1 MDRVIEGGLLLLL
14 GVSTLVFGGVAGWGL
29 AATVLISSGLLLCWT
44 WRAVSEGEI
53 RWHKTPLDL
62 PLLAFLL
69 LFLIQMVVGFPW
81 GWSGSGALERMTAMA
96 MEKPGWLP
104 FLSGTLDYHGT
115 REAFVLFC
123 VYAGVFYLVVSSLRS
138 RLQMNRFLTG
148 VSAFAAFVA
157 FYGLLEF
164 LSGNQSIFGYKAY
177 ASGRLRGTF
186 VNPDHFAAYLAMA
199 IPMMTALLVGIG
211 ARRRRRRHHRG
222 GEASGGD
229 APQTVSGSSDA
240 DEERTSLFDRER
252 RMRPTDNE
260 SRRMLLGISS
270 TVSITALA
278 FTMSRGGIIGFLVG
292 ALVFVSLLWIREP
305 GHRKRLA
312 GVGIALATVTLII
325 WIGAE
330 PILQRFGLLEVDS
343 TSRAMLYRDVMQMI
357 RTFPILGAGLGT
369 FVRVFPR
376 FAAPEF
382 TFEKFAS
389 HAHNEWLELTA
400 DGGLIALCLLLVA
413 LAWFLRDILLR
424 PIFGLG
430 VESRGTL
437 NVERD
442 PESAQSAQSDTDSDP
457 QFAQS
462 RNPAFAQSQPSNPQF
477 AIRNSQSES
486 APQPS
491 NPQSRNRAIA
501 QSAIPNSQ
509 FPTIRHDP
517 YNIAIVFGCVSA
529 LVAIAVHSLFDF
541 PLRFPANGILL
552 ATILGVGVVAAR
564 TRLHGEYAESIVPV
578 RRFALSRR
586 GRLGLLVG
594 SGCLALF
601 LGWTAVAGV
610 LAEGFRER
618 GEELI
623 APSSGPGARADR
635 PWVIETAKNKEALS
649 LLGRAVALDPMSPE
663 AQYALGQLEEQLAA
677 RAWNAGLSEEGRFV
691 SDLGARSRSA
701 RLLLDRSMQR
711 YAAAVTLAP
720 SYADAWDRLGWA
732 YTTRPWMAPRDPEAA
747 SKPSGDV
754 EKGLAVMRQAIAMNP
769 NNRYRYEVLA
779 AYGFSRLEIER
790 PVAGLAD
797 PIVREAILAQQEA
810 VDLDPR
816 YLPEALS
823 RMLRYTNAPEGLM
836 LTIPAHAPDALY
848 AARLLEEQER
858 WPQAKVFFRRAIE
871 LAEDDAKPIYY
882 REYAEAL
889 TRRGEDAE
897 AREILEI
904 VLQFD
909 PHNLDLR
916 LALARALQRLN
927 QTAEASKMYENAL
940 ELANA
945 AAREVRSS
953 TPLPLV
959 SLRAPIHQTREEKV
973 FAEIRVRFPGPQK
986 TGDALTQALMALGT
1000 FYHEQ
1005 GRDDVAVPLWEK
1017 AIERSPDD
1025 AQAAFGL
1032 AQTYDGVGAWVSAV
1046 DYYKKAIE
1054 LNKGNLQYR
1063 LTLADRYSEND
1074 MNFQAINLW
1083 QEILVV
1089 RPTLLPARLKLAAAY
1104 IRLEQFPEAVREY
1117 ERVLQLE
1124 PKNQDARDA
1133 LTRLRSHPFR

>member
-1 MDRVIEGGLLLLL
+1 MDRVIEGGILLLL

-29 AATVLISSGLLLCWT
+29 VATVLISCGLLLCWT

-53 RWHKTPLDL
+53 RWHRTPLDL

-96 MEKPGWLP
+96 MDKPGWLP

-115 REAFVLFC
+115 REAFVLFF

-138 RLQMNRFLTG
+138 RLQMDRFLTG
-148 VSAFAAFVA
+148 VSAFVAFVA

-177 ASGRLRGTF
+177 AVGRLRGTF

-229 APQTVSGSSDA
+229 APQAVSGASDA
-240 DEERTSLFDRER
+240 AEERTSLFDRER
-252 RMRPTDNE
+252 RMRSTDKE
-260 SRRMLLGISS
+260 SRRIFLGISS
-270 TVSITALA
+270 TVCITALA

-292 ALVFVSLLWIREP
+292 SLVFVSLLWIREP
-305 GHRKRLA
+305 GHRKGLA
-312 GVGIALATVTLII
+312 GVGIGLATLTLIM

-330 PILQRFGLLEVDS
+330 PILQRFGLLRVDS
-343 TSRAMLYRDVMQMI
+343 TTRTMLYSDVMQMI

-376 FAAPEF
+376 FASPEF
-382 TFEKFAS
+382 TFERFAS

-413 LAWFLRDILLR
+413 LAWFFRDILLR

-430 VESRGTL
+430 AVPRATL
-437 NVERD
+437 NVERG
-442 PESAQSAQSDTDSDP
+442 PESAQSAQSDTESDP

-462 RNPAFAQSQPSNPQF
+462 RNPAFAQSQTS
-477 AIRNSQSES
+477 
-486 APQPS
+486 
-491 NPQSRNRAIA
+491 
-501 QSAIPNSQ
+501 NSQ
-509 FPTIRHDP
+509 FPSIRHDP

-529 LVAIAVHSLFDF
+529 LVAIAVQSLFDF

-552 ATILGVGVVAAR
+552 ATILGVGVVAAG
-564 TRLHGEYAESIVPV
+564 TRLHGETAESIVPV

-601 LGWTAVAGV
+601 LGWTTVAGV

-623 APSSGPGARADR
+623 APPSGLGARADR

-663 AQYALGQLEEQLAA
+663 AQYALGRLEEQLAA

-701 RLLLDRSMQR
+701 RLLLDRSMRR
-711 YAAAVTLAP
+711 YAAAVRLAP

-754 EKGLAVMRQAIAMNP
+754 ERGLAVMRQAIAMNP

-779 AYGFSRLEIER
+779 AYGFNRLEIER

-823 RMLRYTNAPEGLM
+823 RMLRYTDAPAELM
-836 LTIPAHAPDALY
+836 LTVPALAPDALY
-848 AARLLEEQER
+848 AARLLEEAKLMLTVPALAPDALYTARLLEEQEL
-858 WPQAKVFFRRAIE
+858 WPQAKVFFRRAVE

-897 AREILEI
+897 ARGILDI

-927 QTAEASKMYENAL
+927 QTAEASRVYGNAL
-940 ELANA
+940 EVANA
-945 AAREVRSS
+945 AAREVRSP
-953 TPLPLV
+953 TPPSPV
-959 SLRAPIHQTREEKV
+959 SPRAPIHQTREEKV
-973 FAEIRVRFPGPQK
+973 FAEIQARFPAPQG

-1063 LTLADRYSEND
+1063 LTLADRYSAND

-1083 QEILVV
+1083 QEILVL

-1133 LTRLRSHPFR
+1133 LTRLRGYQLR

>member
-1 MDRVIEGGLLLLL
+1 
-14 GVSTLVFGGVAGWGL
+14 
-29 AATVLISSGLLLCWT
+29 
-44 WRAVSEGEI
+44 
-53 RWHKTPLDL
+53 
-62 PLLAFLL
+62 
-69 LFLIQMVVGFPW
+69 
-81 GWSGSGALERMTAMA
+81 
-96 MEKPGWLP
+96 
-104 FLSGTLDYHGT
+104 
-115 REAFVLFC
+115 
-123 VYAGVFYLVVSSLRS
+123 
-138 RLQMNRFLTG
+138 
-148 VSAFAAFVA
+148 
-157 FYGLLEF
+157 
-164 LSGNQSIFGYKAY
+164 
-177 ASGRLRGTF
+177 
-186 VNPDHFAAYLAMA
+186 
-199 IPMMTALLVGIG
+199 
-211 ARRRRRRHHRG
+211 
-222 GEASGGD
+222 
-229 APQTVSGSSDA
+229 
-240 DEERTSLFDRER
+240 
-252 RMRPTDNE
+252 
-260 SRRMLLGISS
+260 
-270 TVSITALA
+270 
-278 FTMSRGGIIGFLVG
+278 
-292 ALVFVSLLWIREP
+292 
-305 GHRKRLA
+305 
-312 GVGIALATVTLII
+312 
-325 WIGAE
+325 
-330 PILQRFGLLEVDS
+330 
-343 TSRAMLYRDVMQMI
+343 MI
-357 RTFPILGAGLGT
+357 
-369 FVRVFPR
+369 
-376 FAAPEF
+376 
-382 TFEKFAS
+382 
-389 HAHNEWLELTA
+389 
-400 DGGLIALCLLLVA
+400 
-413 LAWFLRDILLR
+413 
-424 PIFGLG
+424 
-430 VESRGTL
+430 
-437 NVERD
+437 
-442 PESAQSAQSDTDSDP
+442 
-457 QFAQS
+457 
-462 RNPAFAQSQPSNPQF
+462 RNPAIP
-477 AIRNSQSES
+477 
-486 APQPS
+486 
-491 NPQSRNRAIA
+491 
-501 QSAIPNSQ
+501 QSAIRNSQ

-517 YNIAIVFGCVSA
+517 YNIALVFGCVSGLA
-529 LVAIAVHSLFDF
+529 AIAVHSLFDF

-552 ATILGVGVVAAR
+552 ATILGVGVVAAG

-601 LGWTAVAGV
+601 MGWTAVAGV

-623 APSSGPGARADR
+623 APPSGPGARADR

-663 AQYALGQLEEQLAA
+663 AQYALGRLEEQLAA

-779 AYGFSRLEIER
+779 GYGFSRLEIER

-810 VDLDPR
+810 VDLVPR

-823 RMLRYTNAPEGLM
+823 RMLRYTDAPEELM
-836 LTIPAHAPDALY
+836 LTVPAHAPDALY
-848 AARLLEEQER
+848 AARLLEEQEL

-871 LAEDDAKPIYY
+871 LAEDDAKPVYY

-889 TRRGEDAE
+889 TRRSEDAE
-897 AREILEI
+897 AREILDI

-927 QTAEASKMYENAL
+927 QTAEAFKVYESAL
-940 ELANA
+940 EVANA
-945 AAREVRSS
+945 AAREVRSP
-953 TPLPLV
+953 TPPPPV
-959 SLRAPIHQTREEKV
+959 SPRAPIHQTRDEKV

-986 TGDALTQALMALGT
+986 TEDALTQALMALGT

-1054 LNKGNLQYR
+1054 LNKGKLQYR

-1083 QEILVV
+1083 REILVL

-1133 LTRLRSHPFR
+1133 LTRLRGYQLR

>member
-1 MDRVIEGGLLLLL
+1 MSPENARVMDRVIEGGLLLLL

-29 AATVLISSGLLLCWT
+29 AVTVLITCGLLLCWA
-44 WRAVSEGEI
+44 WRAASEGEI
-53 RWHKTPLDL
+53 RWHKTPLDF

-96 MEKPGWLP
+96 VEKPGWLP

-148 VSAFAAFVA
+148 VCAFAAFVA

-164 LSGNQSIFGYKAY
+164 LSGNQSIFGYKAH

-199 IPMMTALLVGIG
+199 IPMMTALLVGVG
-211 ARRRRRRHHRG
+211 ARRRRRRHHHG

-229 APQTVSGSSDA
+229 APQAVSGSSGA
-240 DEERTSLFDRER
+240 DDERTSLFDRER

-312 GVGIALATVTLII
+312 GVGIALATVTLIM

-343 TSRAMLYRDVMQMI
+343 ISRAMLYRDVSQMI
-357 RTFPILGAGLGT
+357 QTFPILGAGLGT

-430 VESRGTL
+430 AVPRAMLNVERETLNVEPGTLNVEPGTLNVERGTL

-442 PESAQSAQSDTDSDP
+442 PQIT
-457 QFAQS
+457 
-462 RNPAFAQSQPSNPQF
+462 
-477 AIRNSQSES
+477 
-486 APQPS
+486 
-491 NPQSRNRAIA
+491 
-501 QSAIPNSQ
+501 QSAISNSQ

-517 YNIAIVFGCVSA
+517 YNIAIVFGCMSA
-529 LVAIAVHSLFDF
+529 LAAIAVHSLFDF
-541 PLRFPANGILL
+541 PLRLPANGILL
-552 ATILGVGVVAAR
+552 ATILGVGVVAAG
-564 TRLHGEYAESIVPV
+564 TRLHGEYAEPIVPV
-578 RRFALSRR
+578 RRLALSRR

-601 LGWTAVAGV
+601 LGWTAVAGI

-623 APSSGPGARADR
+623 APPSGPGARADR

-663 AQYALGQLEEQLAA
+663 AQYALGRLEEQLAA

-711 YAAAVTLAP
+711 YAAAVALAP

-732 YTTRPWMAPRDPEAA
+732 YTTRPWMAPRDPKAA
-747 SKPSGDV
+747 SNPSGDV
-754 EKGLAVMRQAIAMNP
+754 ETGLAVMRQAIAMNP
-769 NNRYRYEVLA
+769 NNRYRHEVLA

-823 RMLRYTNAPEGLM
+823 RLLRHTNAPEELM
-836 LTIPAHAPDALY
+836 LTVPAHAPDALY

-889 TRRGEDAE
+889 TRRSEDAE
-897 AREILEI
+897 AREILDI

-927 QTAEASKMYENAL
+927 QTAEAFKVYENAL

-945 AAREVRSS
+945 AAREIRSS

-973 FAEIRVRFPGPQK
+973 FAEIRVRFPASQK

-1005 GRDDVAVPLWEK
+1005 GRDEVAVPLWEK

-1032 AQTYDGVGAWVSAV
+1032 AQTYDGVGAW
-1046 DYYKKAIE
+1046 
-1054 LNKGNLQYR
+1054 
-1063 LTLADRYSEND
+1063 
-1074 MNFQAINLW
+1074 
-1083 QEILVV
+1083 
-1089 RPTLLPARLKLAAAY
+1089 
-1104 IRLEQFPEAVREY
+1104 
-1117 ERVLQLE
+1117 
-1124 PKNQDARDA
+1124 
-1133 LTRLRSHPFR
+1133 

>member
-1 MDRVIEGGLLLLL
+1 M
-14 GVSTLVFGGVAGWGL
+14 
-29 AATVLISSGLLLCWT
+29 
-44 WRAVSEGEI
+44 
-53 RWHKTPLDL
+53 
-62 PLLAFLL
+62 
-69 LFLIQMVVGFPW
+69 
-81 GWSGSGALERMTAMA
+81 
-96 MEKPGWLP
+96 
-104 FLSGTLDYHGT
+104 
-115 REAFVLFC
+115 
-123 VYAGVFYLVVSSLRS
+123 
-138 RLQMNRFLTG
+138 
-148 VSAFAAFVA
+148 
-157 FYGLLEF
+157 
-164 LSGNQSIFGYKAY
+164 
-177 ASGRLRGTF
+177 
-186 VNPDHFAAYLAMA
+186 
-199 IPMMTALLVGIG
+199 
-211 ARRRRRRHHRG
+211 
-222 GEASGGD
+222 
-229 APQTVSGSSDA
+229 
-240 DEERTSLFDRER
+240 
-252 RMRPTDNE
+252 
-260 SRRMLLGISS
+260 
-270 TVSITALA
+270 
-278 FTMSRGGIIGFLVG
+278 
-292 ALVFVSLLWIREP
+292 
-305 GHRKRLA
+305 
-312 GVGIALATVTLII
+312 
-325 WIGAE
+325 
-330 PILQRFGLLEVDS
+330 
-343 TSRAMLYRDVMQMI
+343 
-357 RTFPILGAGLGT
+357 
-369 FVRVFPR
+369 
-376 FAAPEF
+376 
-382 TFEKFAS
+382 
-389 HAHNEWLELTA
+389 
-400 DGGLIALCLLLVA
+400 
-413 LAWFLRDILLR
+413 
-424 PIFGLG
+424 
-430 VESRGTL
+430 
-437 NVERD
+437 
-442 PESAQSAQSDTDSDP
+442 
-457 QFAQS
+457 
-462 RNPAFAQSQPSNPQF
+462 
-477 AIRNSQSES
+477 
-486 APQPS
+486 
-491 NPQSRNRAIA
+491 
-501 QSAIPNSQ
+501 
-509 FPTIRHDP
+509 
-517 YNIAIVFGCVSA
+517 
-529 LVAIAVHSLFDF
+529 
-541 PLRFPANGILL
+541 
-552 ATILGVGVVAAR
+552 
-564 TRLHGEYAESIVPV
+564 
-578 RRFALSRR
+578 
-586 GRLGLLVG
+586 
-594 SGCLALF
+594 
-601 LGWTAVAGV
+601 
-610 LAEGFRER
+610 
-618 GEELI
+618 
-623 APSSGPGARADR
+623 
-635 PWVIETAKNKEALS
+635 IETAKNKEALS

-663 AQYALGQLEEQLAA
+663 AQYALGRLEEQLAA

-732 YTTRPWMAPRDPEAA
+732 YTTRPWMAPRDPKAA

-754 EKGLAVMRQAIAMNP
+754 ETGLAMMRQAVAMNP

-823 RMLRYTNAPEGLM
+823 RMLRHTNAPAELM
-836 LTIPAHAPDALY
+836 LTVPAHAPDALY

-897 AREILEI
+897 AREILDI

-927 QTAEASKMYENAL
+927 QTAEAFKMYENAL

-1083 QEILVV
+1083 QEILAV
-1089 RPTLLPARLKLAAAY
+1089 RPTLLSARLKLAAAY

-1124 PKNQDARDA
+1124 PKNQDARGA
-1133 LTRLRSHPFR
+1133 LTRLRSHQLR

>member
-1 MDRVIEGGLLLLL
+1 MLNGESGRVFDRIIEGGLLLLL

-29 AATVLISSGLLLCWT
+29 AATVLISCGLLLCWA
-44 WRAVSEGEI
+44 WRAASEGEI
-53 RWHKTPLDL
+53 RWHRTPLDL
-62 PLLAFLL
+62 PLLAFFL

-199 IPMMTALLVGIG
+199 IPMMAALLVGVG

-240 DEERTSLFDRER
+240 DEDRTSLFDRER
-252 RMRPTDNE
+252 RMRPTDKE

-270 TVSITALA
+270 TVCITALA

-312 GVGIALATVTLII
+312 GVGIALATVTLIM

-330 PILQRFGLLEVDS
+330 PILQRFGLLGVDS
-343 TSRAMLYRDVMQMI
+343 TSRAMLYRDVSQMFQ
-357 RTFPILGAGLGT
+357 TFPILGAGLGT

-413 LAWFLRDILLR
+413 LAWFFRDILLR

-430 VESRGTL
+430 SARSAD
-437 NVERD
+437 NVECRISNVKL
-442 PESAQSAQSDTDSDP
+442 PDP
-457 QFAQS
+457 QS
-462 RNPAFAQSQPSNPQF
+462 EILNSQF
-477 AIRNSQSES
+477 AIR
-486 APQPS
+486 
-491 NPQSRNRAIA
+491 
-501 QSAIPNSQ
+501 NSQ

-529 LVAIAVHSLFDF
+529 LIAIAVHSLFDF

-552 ATILGVGVVAAR
+552 ATILGVGVVAAG
-564 TRLHGEYAESIVPV
+564 TRLHGESAESIVPV
-578 RRFALSRR
+578 RRLALSRL

-594 SGCLALF
+594 CGCLALF
-601 LGWTAVAGV
+601 LGWTTVAGV

-618 GEELI
+618 GEELL
-623 APSSGPGARADR
+623 APPSGPGARADR

-663 AQYALGQLEEQLAA
+663 AQYALGRLEEQLAA
-677 RAWNAGLSEEGRFV
+677 RAWNAGLSEDGRFM

-711 YAAAVTLAP
+711 YAAAVRLAP

-769 NNRYRYEVLA
+769 NNRYRYQVLA

-823 RMLRYTNAPEGLM
+823 RMLRHTGAPEELM
-836 LTIPAHAPDALY
+836 LTVPAHAPDALY
-848 AARLLEEQER
+848 AARLLEEQEL

-889 TRRGEDAE
+889 TRRSEDAE
-897 AREILEI
+897 ARGILEI

-927 QTAEASKMYENAL
+927 QTAEAFKVYENAL
-940 ELANA
+940 EVANA
-945 AAREVRSS
+945 AAREIRSP
-953 TPLPLV
+953 TPPPPV
-959 SLRAPIHQTREEKV
+959 SLRKPIHQTREEKV

-1063 LTLADRYSEND
+1063 LTLAERYSENE

-1083 QEILVV
+1083 REILVA
-1089 RPTLLPARLKLAAAY
+1089 RPTLLSARLKLAAAY
-1104 IRLEQFPEAVREY
+1104 LRLEQFPEAVREY
-1117 ERVLQLE
+1117 ERILQLE
-1124 PKNQDARDA
+1124 PKNQDARGA
-1133 LTRLRSHPFR
+1133 LTRLRGHQLR